1 MCFWTLPSALTVSA
15 LYQRPVCFQVVFLY
29 RHWHLLF
36 DCPYGEPLWSH
47 WILLNCGE
55 ISWNKKEFQSNAN
68 CPLADRCTGYI
79 LNEMVSA
86 GDTVS
91 LYTQVPCIHLN
102 LNFISR
108 GRGYCRPSQIQS
120 PSIWPNF
127 HFVGGGGGERYSRQ
141 TQIQSSSIWPS
152 FHFIGREYS
161 GPSQTWNPNL
171 SDNFHFWGGGRDSG
185 HYIPQILE

>member
-36 DCPYGEPLWSH
+36 DCPNGEPLWSH

-86 GDTVS
+86 GDTVVS

-120 PSIWPNF
+120 PSIWP
-127 HFVGGGGGERYSRQ
+127 
-141 TQIQSSSIWPS
+141 S
-152 FHFIGREYS
+152 FHFIGGEYS